1 MIGRLVG
8 ALLGA
13 GPTLVGPSYAPAD
26 TKTPRRRPPRRIRRD
41 ELTRDEEEAL
51 VLLSLALAAKRR

>member
-13 GPTLVGPSYAPAD
+13 GPTLLGPGVVPSAAR
-26 TKTPRRRPPRRIRRD
+26 TPRRRAPRRIRRD
-41 ELTRDEEEAL
+41 ELTREEEEAL